1 MLKTIIF
8 DFIKKHAM
16 PTKTILSTLVIAS
29 ILFISCKKEA
39 NTPEIPSAP
48 IDALATTETAA
59 NNTVNPPGTPES
71 RLMKADASS
80 TNPNTIM
87 LSNPGVATGA
97 VNPAHGQPGHR
108 CDIAVGAPLSAP
120 KGQTPPQQAAVQAGN
135 PVVQTTTTVVN
146 SNKKPVAVAKGMNP
160 AHGQAGHR
168 CDIPV
173 GSPLNAPV
181 AKTTTPQKPAV
192 ATSGAVSTSLNLN
205 PDDDANAS
213 NTSTTVATAP
223 GMNPPHGQTGHRC
236 DIAVGAA
243 LPKS

>member
-1 MLKTIIF
+1 M
-8 DFIKKHAM
+8 H
-16 PTKTILSTLVIAS
+16 TKTILSALVIAS
-29 ILFISCKKEA
+29 ILFISCKKEE

-48 IDALATTETAA
+48 IEALATTETAA

-71 RLMKADASS
+71 RLMKADANQ
-80 TNPNTIM
+80 TNPNTVM
-87 LSNPGVATGA
+87 LSNPSTAVGA

-108 CDIAVGAPLSAP
+108 CDISVGAPLSAP

-135 PVVQTTTTVVN
+135 PVVQNTTTVVN
-146 SNKKPVAVAKGMNP
+146 SNKKPAAVAKGMNP

-173 GSPLNAPV
+173 GASLKTPV
-181 AKTTTPQKPAV
+181 AKTTATQKAATP
-192 ATSGAVSTSLNLN
+192 TSGAVSTSLNLN
-205 PDDDANAS
+205 PDDA
-213 NTSTTVATAP
+213 NTSNAATTVATAP

-236 DIAVGAA
+236 DIAVGAT